1 LNTMDSTIED
11 EFVTAASQLDDS
23 RDEVSHLLSNC
34 SHSPSCLST
43 ETAFSN
49 AHRDQSTSSNL
60 LADGHSCSVDAV
72 GPWHPKY
79 FSPPVS
85 GCRMPG
91 VAKAVL
97 PVFVAVGRSLVCFA
111 LSLAFFALVTL
122 LIPFRFL
129 FYLIGRFSNLPLF
142 HRTFYKRHCDPLWPF
157 GSPPDRHHGTTSTS
171 TSKHHRRHQP
181 SLYYLLSLSLDSGL
195 DLKALQD
202 FLLQRLLLC
211 TSRHALICCDPDG
224 ATQSSKPFPIE
235 DHFCVS
241 MPEQQQSNDDDDAGA
256 SLEQTLNQLIKS
268 TLPDQ
273 WRVYMM
279 STRSL
284 APTTSMNVLIQS
296 TWADA
301 CLCPLQLLSMIG
313 GDQHHLVQSSVKI
326 EPKIFFT
333 VPCAFG
339 MFTSFILTIACATQD
354 MLNGPINLLASMVT
368 SVHPVWNDLIEF
380 RGLPSSLER
389 GESQTKWKLTWT
401 KITSL
406 DQVLRLCKILRCS
419 IQELL
424 LSVLAGALRR
434 HFRSRGIRHPP
445 AIVISLPIDIGKQQQ
460 KKKKGASAA
469 EEMRQN
475 CDRCVV
481 VPLKL
486 PVDVDGAVPR
496 IWKTQEA
503 LNSTLDSSF
512 PQAATFFL
520 NTISTVLPAS
530 LAHRCARMLYKSS
543 EGLVSFLQVEKNYH
557 LCGRNL
563 NTLLLFP
570 VVGEMP
576 GWAKRK
582 FACTLTHLNSE
593 IYVSLNVDPRHF
605 HEPKQL
611 VGYMQNEIQH
621 LLAQMGA
628 RLLNLSEVS
637 YLPCFLRNA
646 RLNSP
651 PAPAPA
657 PSVGRTIAPVVSSCS
672 SSSTAIVSGDTVEI
686 SMEVVSAGGS
696 HKRKKKSKKVSVGDL
711 ERLLGEV
718 QSDLHSIK
726 TSHFP
731 DRSSY
736 ISRLD
741 QLERK
746 MALFQRGLSSVVN
759 KAATL
764 PEEEN
769 GDSFKLKALVN
780 IYNNEHL
787 SSNDNNQDS
796 AVGDHRI
803 RPLRKKSRRL
813 SSPTRINAMLSHHQ
827 VL

>member
-1 LNTMDSTIED
+1 MDSTIED

-49 AHRDQSTSSNL
+49 VHRDQSNL
-60 LADGHSCSVDAV
+60 LADGHSCTVDAC

-79 FSPPVS
+79 FNPPVS
-85 GCRMPG
+85 GCRLPG
-91 VAKAVL
+91 VAKALL
-97 PVFVAVGRSLVCFA
+97 PVLVAVGRSLVCFT

-122 LIPFRFL
+122 LIPFRFF

-157 GSPPDRHHGTTSTS
+157 GSPPDRHHATTTSTS
-171 TSKHHRRHQP
+171 NKHHRRHQP

-241 MPEQQQSNDDDDAGA
+241 MPEQQWNDDDAGA
-256 SLEQTLNQLIKS
+256 NLEQTLNQLIKS

-284 APTTSMNVLIQS
+284 APTTSMNVLIRS

-301 CLCPLQLLSMIG
+301 CLCPLELLSLIGGGGG
-313 GDQHHLVQSSVKI
+313 GDQQHLVQSSVKI

-339 MFTSFILTIACATQD
+339 MLTSFILAIACATQD
-354 MLNGPINLLASMVT
+354 MLNGPINLLTSMVT

-380 RGLPSSLER
+380 RGLPSLESR
-389 GESQTKWKLTWT
+389 GENQTKWKLTWT

-445 AIVISLPIDIGKQQQ
+445 ALVISMPIDIGKQHSHPHPHPHQQ
-460 KKKKGASAA
+460 QQQQQNKAD
-469 EEMRQN
+469 EMRQN
-475 CDRCVV
+475 CDKCVV

-496 IWKTQEA
+496 VWKTQEA

-570 VVGEMP
+570 VVGELS

-605 HEPKQL
+605 QEPKQL
-611 VGYMQNEIQH
+611 VGYMQNEIHH

-628 RLLNLSEVS
+628 RLLNLSELS

-651 PAPAPA
+651 PTPASSVCRAVAP
-657 PSVGRTIAPVVSSCS
+657 PVTSCS
-672 SSSTAIVSGDTVEI
+672 SSTAVVDGDKVEI
-686 SMEVVSAGGS
+686 SMEVVGTG
-696 HKRKKKSKKVSVGDL
+696 KRRKKSKKVSVGEL

-718 QSDLHSIK
+718 QNDLHSIK

-746 MALFQRGLSSVVN
+746 MALFQRGLSNVVN
-759 KAATL
+759 KATAL
-764 PEEEN
+764 SEEEN

-780 IYNNEHL
+780 VYNNEHL
-787 SSNDNNQDS
+787 STSDRDQDS
-796 AVGDHRI
+796 AAGDHRI

-813 SSPTRINAMLSHHQ
+813 SSPTRINAMLSHHH